1 MAAKQPLTGI
11 ELVDCAKANAQQGVQ
26 EAAKLCGYGDR
37 ISDFQSALKKAGADM
52 GVKLDELNDLITDQ
66 FIAKRTPVMDVAPVV
81 DGTTSHL

>member
-26 EAAKLCGYGDR
+26 EAAKLCGYGDN

-52 GVKLDELNDLITDQ
+52 GVKLDELDDLITDQ
-66 FIAKRTPVMDVAPVV
+66 FVAKRNPGLDIGPE
-81 DGTTSHL
+81 TTSQL